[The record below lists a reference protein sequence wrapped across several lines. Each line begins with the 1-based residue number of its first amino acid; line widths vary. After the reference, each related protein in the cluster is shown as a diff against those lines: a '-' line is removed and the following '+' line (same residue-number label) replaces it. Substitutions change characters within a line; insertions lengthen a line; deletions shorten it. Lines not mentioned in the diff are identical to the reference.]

1 VCLDLSDTKSNI
13 CRAQSTSP
21 ASSSSSSS
29 SYDYSSDHS
38 TPNKVTKSLLLSLLQ
53 QQSIENTEES
63 ISKKPSEA
71 DGDQDHDDVD
81 ADDGNATLPSDTET
95 VRDEVNNKSSDQTE
109 LVLLCKL
116 CNKLFDN
123 MHRLQRHMLS
133 HDMNPDLRK
142 FKCDFCNKAF
152 KFKHHLKVSFFN
164 GNRMKMS

>member
-1 VCLDLSDTKSNI
+1 VCLDLSDTKNNI
-13 CRAQSTSP
+13 CRPQSTSP
-21 ASSSSSSS
+21 ASSSSSS

-38 TPNKVTKSLLLSLLQ
+38 TQIKVTKSSLSLLQ
-53 QQSIENTEES
+53 QQSNENTEES
-63 ISKKPSEA
+63 IPKKTSEA
-71 DGDQDHDDVD
+71 DVDDHND
-81 ADDGNATLPSDTET
+81 DDGNATLPSDTET
-95 VRDEVNNKSSDQTE
+95 ARDDVNKSSDQTE

-164 GNRMKMS
+164 KKK